1 MGNHSA
7 GQSMAL
13 GAAHA
18 LQTRQPGQTAISLL
32 DKVCARY
39 VDCDAEFESEDPDNP
54 GTVHPEFDDYTAPHP
69 NAALGMLMVE
79 AFSPNGLTDL
89 PHYAAMLDTDNPE
102 CDSAYDRWRE
112 DVYQPFRTRY
122 RFC

>member
-54 GTVHPEFDDYTAPHP
+54 GTVHPEFDDTSVRSCYQHGGHP
-69 NAALGMLMVE
+69 E
-79 AFSPNGLTDL
+79 PFSG
-89 PHYAAMLDTDNPE
+89 H
-102 CDSAYDRWRE
+102 
-112 DVYQPFRTRY
+112 
-122 RFC
+122 